1 MHLAIVFRYKKEHPD
16 AHKEPE
22 SEFEE
27 WFETDSQ
34 RELRQVFSVQSQMYE
49 AVKSLGNKL
58 DEVIGRQERTLSL
71 LSTIPGG
78 GVPVHGQIPDGRFS
92 LVLFF
97 SCSWV
102 EISCDSKFILL
113 VPSEQI
119 SMNICAF
126 T

>member
-1 MHLAIVFRYKKEHPD
+1 MINRNIVCTLSFIILFRYKKEHPETQ
-16 AHKEPE
+16 KEPE
-22 SEFEE
+22 NEFEE

-78 GVPVHGQIPDGRFS
+78 APAHGQIPDGK
-92 LVLFF
+92 FF
-97 SCSWV
+97 AVFVTSSH
-102 EISCDSKFILL
+102 
-113 VPSEQI
+113 
-119 SMNICAF
+119 SMKN
-126 T
+126 